1 MVEFDSLPQNSRLLI
16 LATLELEIASEN
28 CKSIFDLARKR
39 FQTIDQVW
47 RDVCKK
53 TALPRCTMPPR
64 VMGNDCAGGPAT
76 NVFVFGDASANAS
89 VFGGAPAQAKAPSP
103 APAAPPAPIANA
115 KPVNPTAT
123 VAPTAVASLAPAGR
137 PPKKQNWAVAVA
149 VGVAAVFLLG
159 IGIAVFAIPRSTQT
173 PYASTVTRPN
183 ETARPGGNKPTV
195 DNNVVPMPEGTTRR
209 LDAINKSFS
218 KQ

>member
-53 TALPRCTMPPR
+53 TSLPRCTMPPR
-64 VMGNDCAGGPAT
+64 VMGNDYAGGTAS
-76 NVFVFGDASANAS
+76 NVIVYGDASANAS
-89 VFGGAPAQAKAPSP
+89 VFGGAPAQAKAASPMPTAAP
-103 APAAPPAPIANA
+103 APVANA
-115 KPVNPTAT
+115 KPVTPVAT
-123 VAPTAVASLAPAGR
+123 VAPTAVASAAPAGR
-137 PPKKQNWAVAVA
+137 PAKKQSRAVAIA
-149 VGVAAVFLLG
+149 VGIAAVFLLG

-183 ETARPGGNKPTV
+183 ETAKPGGNKPTV
-195 DNNVVPMPEGTTRR
+195 DHSAVPMPEGTARR

>member
-1 MVEFDSLPQNSRLLI
+1 
-16 LATLELEIASEN
+16 
-28 CKSIFDLARKR
+28 
-39 FQTIDQVW
+39 
-47 RDVCKK
+47 
-53 TALPRCTMPPR
+53 
-64 VMGNDCAGGPAT
+64 
-76 NVFVFGDASANAS
+76 
-89 VFGGAPAQAKAPSP
+89 
-103 APAAPPAPIANA
+103 
-115 KPVNPTAT
+115 
-123 VAPTAVASLAPAGR
+123 
-137 PPKKQNWAVAVA
+137 VA

>member
-103 APAAPPAPIANA
+103 APAAAPAPIANA

-137 PPKKQNWAVAVA
+137 PPKKQSRAVAVA